1 MIVRITLSYMMKMKI
16 ESEGDIELGIKTMLR
31 LAVLDGKKTIMLCF
45 PSQFMCQVFFNN
57 VLDTF
62 ESLNITEPVNID
74 AILVMPE

>member
-62 ESLNITEPVNID
+62 ENLNITEPVNID

>member
-1 MIVRITLSYMMKMKI
+1 MKMKI

-62 ESLNITEPVNID
+62 ENLNITEPVNID

>member
-45 PSQFMCQVFFNN
+45 HSQFMCQVFFNN

>member
-1 MIVRITLSYMMKMKI
+1 MKMKI